1 MIMCDDFEC
10 KHDHCGICSYD
21 DDECEPGECTCW
33 YDCAECKSGSIC
45 YPEEENLPGQMRL
58 EDIPG
63 VIP

>member
-21 DDECEPGECTCW
+21 DDECESGKCTCW

-45 YPEEENLPGQMRL
+45 YPEHGKLM
-58 EDIPG
+58 EDEQ
-63 VIP
+63 